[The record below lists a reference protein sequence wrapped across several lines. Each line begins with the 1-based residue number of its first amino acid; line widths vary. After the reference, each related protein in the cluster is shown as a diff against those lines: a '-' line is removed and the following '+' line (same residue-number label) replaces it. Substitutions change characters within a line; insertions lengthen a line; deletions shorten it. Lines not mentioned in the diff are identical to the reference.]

1 LLQHFDFERFLIVR
15 TIPFERKALKMQRE
29 RQVPEEGGAAAPQL
43 EEGGAAAPQLKRL
56 LAPLALD
63 AFFARYWEREV
74 LHLKRGDAHY
84 YDSLLTLQ
92 DLERVVAAGGL
103 RYPALQLSKG
113 GTFLPPE
120 AFCKDLRSGEIV
132 FSGVPDLDRL
142 QAAYQSGAT
151 LSLPGFHRAWRPL
164 AELAGEV
171 ESYVNHGVHTNIY
184 LTPRQSQG
192 FDPHYDTHEVFVL
205 QVFGRKHWK
214 IFDSLV
220 ELPHQSQPFHPSM
233 HKPSTPVLEL
243 DLEPGDLL
251 YVPRGVVHTTQTLD
265 EASAHVTLG
274 ISIYTYFEML
284 TIWLQGLR
292 SHAAARRGLPPGFLD
307 RPEVKPALARD
318 FAELVARLSRG
329 LDADRLVDAFLDRVR
344 AGYPGKLNLDA
355 GFHANP
361 VIGPESRLRTLE
373 RGHYALSETGESVV
387 LRFSDKTAEIP
398 AIARG
403 FIKEIC
409 ARPSFR
415 LCELS
420 CELDADARLAL
431 ARRLYQEGFL
441 VPV

>member
-1 LLQHFDFERFLIVR
+1 LRQANVVTGSSLDTDEAEDYSSKRWCSGR
-15 TIPFERKALKMQRE
+15 
-29 RQVPEEGGAAAPQL
+29 RQVPEQGGAAAPQL
-43 EEGGAAAPQLKRL
+43 ERL
-56 LAPLALD
+56 LAPVALD
-63 AFFARYWEREV
+63 AFFTRYWEREV
-74 LHLKRGDAHY
+74 LYLKRENAHY
-84 YDSLLTLQ
+84 YDDLLTLR

-103 RYPALQLSKG
+103 RYPALQLSSG

-120 AFCKDLRSGEIV
+120 AFCKDVRSGEIV

-142 QAAYQSGAT
+142 QSAYQSGAT

-171 ESYVNHGVHTNIY
+171 ESYFNHGVHTNIY
-184 LTPRQSQG
+184 LTPRRSQG

-205 QVFGRKHWK
+205 QISGRKHWK

-233 HKPSTPVLEL
+233 YKPSTPVLEL

-274 ISIYTYFEML
+274 ISLYTYIEIL
-284 TIWLQGLR
+284 TVWLQGLR
-292 SHAAARRGLPPGFLD
+292 NHPAARTGLPPGFLN
-307 RPEVKPALARD
+307 RREGKSALARD
-318 FAELVARLSRG
+318 FAELVSALSRS
-329 LDADRLVDAFLDRVR
+329 LDADRLIDAFLDRVR

-361 VIGPESRLRTLE
+361 AIGPQSRLRTLDS
-373 RGHYALSETGESVV
+373 GHYALIEEGESLV
-387 LRFSDKTAEIP
+387 LRFSGKTAKMP
-398 AIARG
+398 GIARG
-403 FIKEIC
+403 FILEIC

-415 LCELS
+415 ITELS
-420 CELDADARLAL
+420 CELDEDARLAL
-431 ARRLYQEGFL
+431 ARRLYEEGFL

>member
-1 LLQHFDFERFLIVR
+1 
-15 TIPFERKALKMQRE
+15 M
-29 RQVPEEGGAAAPQL
+29 PEQGCVAAPQL
-43 EEGGAAAPQLKRL
+43 ERL
-56 LAPLALD
+56 LAPLTLD
-63 AFFARYWEREV
+63 AFLERYWEREV
-74 LHLKRGDAHY
+74 LYLKRGDAHY
-84 YDSLLTLQ
+84 YDALLTLR
-92 DLERVVAAGGL
+92 DLERVVATGGL
-103 RYPALQLSKG
+103 RYPALQLSRG

-120 AFCKDLRSGEIV
+120 AFCKDVRSGEIV

-151 LSLPGFHRAWRPL
+151 LWLPGLHRAWRPL

-171 ESYVNHGVHTNIY
+171 ESYFNHGVHTNIY
-184 LTPRQSQG
+184 LTPRGSQG

-205 QVFGRKHWK
+205 QISGRKHWK

-233 HKPSTPVLEL
+233 YKPSTPVLEL

-251 YVPRGVVHTTQTLD
+251 YMPRGVVHTTQALD
-265 EASAHVTLG
+265 EPSAHVTLG
-274 ISIYTYFEML
+274 ISLYTYIEIL
-284 TIWLQGLR
+284 TIWLQSLR
-292 SHAAARRGLPPGFLD
+292 NHPGVRAGLPPGFLN
-307 RPEVKPALARD
+307 RPEAKAPLARNL
-318 FAELVARLSRG
+318 AELLADLARS
-329 LDADRLVDAFLDRVR
+329 LDYERLVDAFLDRVR

-361 VIGPESRLRTLE
+361 AINSESKLRTLD
-373 RGHYALSETGESVV
+373 RGNYALSEKGENIL
-387 LRFSDKTAEIP
+387 LRFSDKTVEIP

-403 FIKEIC
+403 FMQEIC

-420 CELDADARLAL
+420 CRLDEGARLAL
-431 ARRLYQEGFL
+431 TRRLYEEGFL